1 MRSKDKDN
9 EKEFV
14 AYVGSKFQIEWYVRE
29 NGNIPALEYFNDLT
43 KEEQA
48 KTFALFQLLA
58 NEGLIRDKTKFNFE
72 GNKIY
77 AFKPK
82 PHRFLCFFFT
92 GKKVIITNG
101 FIKKQDKLPLEEKKK
116 ALKNYEDFEI
126 RNKKGNYYL

>member
-1 MRSKDKDN
+1 MDTNYK
-9 EKEFV
+9 KELV

-58 NEGLIRDKTKFNFE
+58 NAGVIRDKAKFNFE

-82 PHRFLCFFFT
+82 PHRFLCFFFK
-92 GKKVIITNG
+92 GKKIIITNG
-101 FIKKQDKLPLEEKKK
+101 FVKKQDKLPLEEKKK
-116 ALKNYEDFEI
+116 ALKYYEDFED